1 MKSNF
6 VKRGAS
12 ALLAAAVTASVSA
25 ALPVTASAEVSGDT
39 KTFLQNMG
47 AGWNLGNS
55 LDATGTGLG

>member
-6 VKRGAS
+6 VKRSAS

-47 AGWNLGNS
+47 AG
-55 LDATGTGLG
+55 